1 MTFAKKE
8 KLNLAP
14 EKSLFNIRTVRNLG
28 HEIGFNTIEP
38 FQYKINDFLQ
48 NFVQL
53 QNSNWWGSMVQWLSI
68 PIFLI

>member
-53 QNSNWWGSMVQWLSI
+53 QNSN
-68 PIFLI
+68 